1 MMDVEKVRVEL
12 EERSY
17 DVLVGASLLGRVD
30 RLLTDLLLSRGWK
43 RAALI
48 TDKNVG
54 PLYSGTVAG
63 SLSRADLEVTVAS
76 IEAGEKSKSGRTAM
90 ALVDF
95 MARSLLA
102 RSDLV
107 VALGGGV
114 VGDLAGFAA
123 SVYKRGIDVLQVP
136 TTLMAQVDSSIGGKT
151 GVNLEHGKNLV
162 GTFHQPVAVICDVEV
177 LATLAPREYASGLA
191 EVAKYSFLMPDVFS
205 PSLESRGELIRD
217 SSHQGI
223 AQVVMTC
230 AWTKAQVV
238 AADERDKG
246 PRVVL
251 NYGHTL
257 GHALEAATE
266 YEGSYT
272 HGEAVSVGM
281 VFAARVAEELGV
293 ASGGL
298 TERHRRVLGKLGL
311 STRPV
316 DPAPN
321 FETLAGHMAQDKKS
335 KGDLTMVLLEEEGSP
350 VVRGDIDRDLL
361 ASCYACLL
369 EGG

>member
-1 MMDVEKVRVEL
+1 MEVEKISVEL
-12 EERSY
+12 GERSY
-17 DVLVGASLLGRVD
+17 EVLVGASLLGRAD

-43 RAALI
+43 RVSLI

-54 PLYSGTVAG
+54 PRYSGTVAG

-76 IEAGEKSKSGRTAM
+76 VEAGEKSKNGRTAM

-123 SVYKRGIDVLQVP
+123 SVYKRGIDVLHVP

-162 GTFHQPVAVICDVEV
+162 GTFHQPVAVLCDVEV

-205 PSLESRGELIRD
+205 PSIESRGEFIRD
-217 SSHQGI
+217 PRHPQI

-230 AWTKAQVV
+230 AWIKSQVV

-257 GHALEAATE
+257 GHALEAAAE
-266 YEGSYT
+266 YEGSCT
-272 HGEAVSVGM
+272 HGEAVSIGM
-281 VFAARVAEELGV
+281 VFAAQVAEKLGV
-293 ASGGL
+293 ASSGL
-298 TERHRRVLGKLGL
+298 AERHRRVLRKMGL
-311 STRPV
+311 PVRPAG
-316 DPAPN
+316 PAPD
-321 FETLAGHMAQDKKS
+321 FDKVAGHLAQDKKS

-350 VVRGDIDRDLL
+350 VVRGDIDLDVL
-361 ASCYACLL
+361 AGCYARLL
-369 EGG
+369 EAG